1 MVSVRGLRKRVTLG
15 GMKTRSFF
23 RRGIVGAADTRV
35 TNLAATRA
43 NNARVL
49 RIAQRRL
56 AKTARTRALARQE
69 RVWIASARRH
79 FLQERAQ
86 QCAPPIPNM
95 AAFELFRLQVRANA
109 RVRRERARREESY
122 VAYCQLKRDGVAIVK
137 QETEIDVLL
146 SRGGHTLQQSTEL
159 RNGFIRRAD
168 AWLRQQDLFVD
179 EECAHREH
187 YHTMAQQEREEVFAW
202 EELAAENPC
211 AYCSEWGVG
220 EEMLVETALLHR
232 VHRHVDEQ
240 HGLCT
245 QACVRCPVC
254 DE

>member
-1 MVSVRGLRKRVTLG
+1 MVSVRGLRKRVSLG
-15 GMKTRSFF
+15 GMRTRSFF

-35 TNLAATRA
+35 ANLAATRA
-43 NNARVL
+43 DKARVL

-56 AKTARTRALARQE
+56 AKNARTRALARQE
-69 RVWIASARRH
+69 RVWIESVRRH

-86 QCAPPIPNM
+86 NGPPITNM

-109 RVRRERARREESY
+109 RVHQERVRREESY
-122 VAYCQLKRDGVAIVK
+122 LAYCQLKREGVAIVK
-137 QETEIDVLL
+137 QETDIDALL
-146 SRGGHTLQQSTEL
+146 SRGEHTLQESSEL

-168 AWLRQQDLFVD
+168 AWLRRQDVFMR
-179 EECAHREH
+179 EESAHREH
-187 YHTMAQQEREEVFAW
+187 YHALAQQEREEVFAW

-211 AYCSEWGVG
+211 TYCSEWGVG
-220 EEMLVETALLHR
+220 AEILVETALLHR
-232 VHRHVDEQ
+232 VHGHVDEE

-254 DE
+254 GE